1 MEEVDIGRQ
10 LTKNWLGETEVV
22 ERAMK
27 MQLKICIP
35 NAQYIA

>member
-1 MEEVDIGRQ
+1 MDSGRR
-10 LTKNWLGETEVV
+10 LAENWLGEAEEEVV